1 MFMFKKKEK
10 AKKGH
15 TYPMCRPVCTI
26 LSPLCKAL
34 FYASV
39 IMIALLLV
47 LMLIVFLMNTTVDE
61 MLLPPFMHKIADDS
75 GVTTAY
81 EIFLG
86 NGVKVLRDASSITA
100 DDIKTVIYAGIILLV
115 GVLLII
121 APAARFVGAL
131 AKNIKEENY
140 LDEKNGRL
148 VMYTGLT
155 VLIGNPFIL
164 FVSRFYNYYL
174 IKTFLKEASD
184 GINLALGFDV
194 YGMIFG
200 ALILLFGLIYAKTIC
215 ALRNN
220 EVKEEASCEVIVS
233 EK

>member
-1 MFMFKKKEK
+1 MFNKKRKAEK
-10 AKKGH
+10 TH
-15 TYPMCRPVCTI
+15 TYPLCKPVCTV
-26 LSPLCKAL
+26 LYPFCKVL
-34 FYASV
+34 FYAAV
-39 IMIALLLV
+39 ILIALLLV
-47 LMLIVFLMNTTVDE
+47 LMFIVFLMNTSVDE
-61 MLLPPFMHKIADDS
+61 MLLPPFMHKIADDA

-86 NGVKVLRDASSITA
+86 NGVKVLRPAAMITA
-100 DDIKTVIYAGIILLV
+100 GDIKTVIYAGIILLV

-121 APAARFVGAL
+121 APASKFVGAL
-131 AKNIKEENY
+131 AKNIKDGKY

-155 VLIGNPFIL
+155 VLVGNPFIL

-184 GINLALGFDV
+184 EISLALGFDV

-200 ALILLFGLIYAKTIC
+200 ALILLFGLIYAKTLY
-215 ALRNN
+215 ALHTN
-220 EVKEEASCEVIVS
+220 EVKAEDST
-233 EK
+233 EKAVVPENP

>member
-1 MFMFKKKEK
+1 
-10 AKKGH
+10 
-15 TYPMCRPVCTI
+15 MCRPVCAV
-26 LSPLCKAL
+26 LYPLCKIL

-39 IMIALLLV
+39 IFIALFIV
-47 LMLIVFLMNTTVDE
+47 LTLIVFLMNTSVDE

-75 GVTTAY
+75 GVTAAY

-86 NGVKVLRDASSITA
+86 NGVKVLRDADMITA
-100 DDIKTVIYAGIILLV
+100 DDIKTVIYAGIVLLI

-121 APAARFVGAL
+121 APAAKFVGSL
-131 AKNIKEENY
+131 AKNIRDEKY

-184 GINLALGFDV
+184 EINLALGFDV

-200 ALILLFGLIYAKTIC
+200 ALILLFGLIYAKTLY

-220 EVKEEASCEVIVS
+220 VVKAEEKAGEIIVH